1 METLMNRVDVFV
13 DLQALLAEY
22 WASVD
27 RVADVQKSSASFY
40 VETGE
45 MILGSLHVKGRDNIA
60 AFFASRNE
68 KEIANRR
75 STRHFTANLRLGDL
89 RDERATVHALVVAYA
104 GCGDWPLPSQPPS
117 AVGDFSFSCVHDQ
130 AYGWRFEKVAAT
142 TVFVSPAAATFAKGS
157 RPDS

>member
-1 METLMNRVDVFV
+1 MNRVDAIV
-13 DLQALLAEY
+13 DLQSLLAEY

-40 VETGE
+40 VESGE
-45 MILGSLHVKGRDNIA
+45 MVLGSLHLKGRDNIA
-60 AFFASRNE
+60 AFFVSRNE

-75 STRHFTANLRLGDL
+75 STRHFTANFRLQAL
-89 RDERATVHALVVAYA
+89 RDHRATVHALVVAYA

-130 AYGWRFEKVAAT
+130 AHGWRFEKVT
-142 TVFVSPAAATFAKGS
+142 GISVFVSPAAATFAKGS
-157 RPDS
+157 RSDT